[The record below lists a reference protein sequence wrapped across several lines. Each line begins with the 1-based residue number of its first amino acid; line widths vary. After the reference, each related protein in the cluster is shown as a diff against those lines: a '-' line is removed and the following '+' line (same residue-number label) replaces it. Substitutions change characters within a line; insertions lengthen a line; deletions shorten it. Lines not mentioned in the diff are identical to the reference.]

1 MALVFLIEILGGCQT
16 LQWRSIQLPE
26 LLQPSPTSFNGCS
39 LGDMEHNVS
48 LGDVEHNVA
57 GWKVQ
62 DQSGHP
68 QVLPD
73 QTLST

>member
-1 MALVFLIEILGGCQT
+1 MALLGFLIEILGGMSDIAMAQYP
-16 LQWRSIQLPE
+16 IQLPE

-39 LGDMEHNVS
+39 LGD
-48 LGDVEHNVA
+48 VEHNVA
-57 GWKVQ
+57 SWKVQ

-68 QVLPD
+68 QVPSD